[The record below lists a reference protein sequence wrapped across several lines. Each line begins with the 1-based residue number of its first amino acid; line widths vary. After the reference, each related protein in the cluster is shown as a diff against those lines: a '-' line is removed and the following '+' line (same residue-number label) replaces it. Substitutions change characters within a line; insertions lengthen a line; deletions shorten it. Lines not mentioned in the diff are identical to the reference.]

1 MSFFL
6 SIQWMEVVGHLSV
19 RISFNIGVIFQV
31 MVIVVFR
38 IRVSFHYITIHCVY
52 AVV

>member
-1 MSFFL
+1 MFRVRVKVERVRVKLLNKVMVSFFL

-31 MVIVVFR
+31 IVI
-38 IRVSFHYITIHCVY
+38 
-52 AVV
+52 